1 MDIES
6 EYLGIS
12 EAAEYLRV
20 SASTLRRWE
29 KKGFLIPERTPT
41 GIRRYT
47 RQQLDDVLN
56 APDQSMH
63 AHMHPPITEEDP
75 AEQNNEQA
83 EATVE
88 AIPEYYN
95 HDYYSNNASNDTIMS
110 ASQANIISHR
120 YSPPPVF
127 DSNEFE
133 ITTEPSVTVL
143 ESDEEHLSV
152 QNQLNQLAN
161 TPALNQTSSNAAL
174 SDMYMPE
181 NEPESNFL
189 ESVHRQNINELPSTP
204 SLDNYLARPLTIDM
218 SHVHFDNESFYQNEE
233 QSTVKEYATSVSSP
247 VYEQPKTRR
256 TLRSFGMFIGIF
268 AGFLIIA
275 MLAWFVY
282 SNFISGQQNE
292 LLRPVI

>member
-6 EYLGIS
+6 EYLGIT

-56 APDQSMH
+56 APDQGMH
-63 AHMHPPITEEDP
+63 AHMQMPKTEDNVVTEETTGSS
-75 AEQNNEQA
+75 
-83 EATVE
+83 EATS
-88 AIPEYYN
+88 EYYD
-95 HDYYSNNASNDTIMS
+95 HDYYSNNAVNDSDTS
-110 ASQANIISHR
+110 ANLTNIVSHR
-120 YSPPPVF
+120 YNPPPVF
-127 DSNEFE
+127 ENNELE
-133 ITTEPSVTVL
+133 INTEPTLTVF
-143 ESDEEHLSV
+143 ESDEEHVSV
-152 QNQLNQLAN
+152 QNQLNQLVN
-161 TPALNQTSSNAAL
+161 TPNLNQMTSNEVQPES
-174 SDMYMPE
+174 YMPE
-181 NEPESNFL
+181 EEPENNFL

-204 SLDNYLARPLTIDM
+204 NLDNYLARPLTIDM
-218 SHVHFDNESFYQNEE
+218 SHVHFDNESFYQNVEY
-233 QSTVKEYATSVSSP
+233 STVNESESSVSSP
-247 VYEQPKTRR
+247 VYEQPKTRKS
-256 TLRSFGMFIGIF
+256 LRNFGMFIGIF